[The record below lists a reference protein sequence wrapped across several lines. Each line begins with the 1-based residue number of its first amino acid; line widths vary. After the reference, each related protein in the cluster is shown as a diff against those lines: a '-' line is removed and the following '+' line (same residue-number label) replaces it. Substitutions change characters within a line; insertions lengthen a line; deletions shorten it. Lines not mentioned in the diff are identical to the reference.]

1 MFKKKIL
8 KNGLRLVEVPMQGV
22 DTATSLV
29 IFGVGSR
36 HENKKNNGISHLI
49 EHLAFKGTKK
59 RPKAFSIAKD
69 FDSIGADYNAFT
81 SEEYTGYFIKSRS
94 AHLEKGLE
102 LLSDMVLNSLMR
114 EKNIAE
120 EQKVIVEEIRM
131 KHDTPIRYADMIIEN
146 LLYQGNPLGYPIAG
160 TEVSVKGIKR
170 GDILS
175 FCGEYYHSRNSV
187 LVVAGK
193 LPKDVDNLALKY
205 FPFSGR
211 INEPKKPEPFIE
223 KSKAKILIDQRKTKQ
238 SHLRLASFGLN
249 LDDKDQYIYEV
260 LGAILGG
267 SMSSRLFREIREKRS
282 LAYYINADA
291 GSYTDTGG
299 FIVRAG
305 VNTARL
311 EESIKV
317 IMDELYKTTKAIND
331 EEVSRA
337 KEILKGAMA
346 LEKEDSY
353 ELAWLFGHQE
363 LLQKETLN
371 YEQIIKKID
380 STDISDIKRV
390 AKKIFG
396 NEFYLALVGQGK
408 EEKLLKLIGGQ

>member
-1 MFKKKIL
+1 M
-8 KNGLRLVEVPMQGV
+8 N
-22 DTATSLV
+22 
-29 IFGVGSR
+29 
-36 HENKKNNGISHLI
+36 
-49 EHLAFKGTKK
+49 
-59 RPKAFSIAKD
+59 
-69 FDSIGADYNAFT
+69 
-81 SEEYTGYFIKSRS
+81 
-94 AHLEKGLE
+94 
-102 LLSDMVLNSLMR
+102 
-114 EKNIAE
+114 
-120 EQKVIVEEIRM
+120 
-131 KHDTPIRYADMIIEN
+131 HDTPIRYADMIVEN

-160 TEVSVKGIKR
+160 TEASVEGIKR

-175 FCGEYYHSRNSV
+175 FCKEYYNSKNSV

-193 LPKDVDNLALKY
+193 LPKDAGNLALKY

-211 INEPKKPEPFIE
+211 VNEEKKPEPFSE
-223 KSKAKILIDQRKTKQ
+223 KSKTKILIDQRRTKQ
-238 SHLRLASFGLN
+238 SHLRLASFGLK

-317 IMDELYKTTKAIND
+317 IMDELQKTTKAIND
-331 EEVSRA
+331 EETSRA

-353 ELAWLFGHQE
+353 EMAWLFGHQE
-363 LLQKETLN
+363 LFQKETLN

-380 STDISDIKRV
+380 SVEKSDIKRI
-390 AKKIFG
+390 AGKIFG
-396 NEFYLALVGQGK
+396 RGFYLALVGQGN
-408 EEKLLKLIGGQ
+408 EEKLLKLISL